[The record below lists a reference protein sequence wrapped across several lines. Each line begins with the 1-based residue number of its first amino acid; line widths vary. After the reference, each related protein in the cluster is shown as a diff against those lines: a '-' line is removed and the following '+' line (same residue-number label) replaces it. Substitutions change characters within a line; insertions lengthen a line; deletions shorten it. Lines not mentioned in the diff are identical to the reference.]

1 MQMRKINN
9 ESLLICENEFDIIII
24 VENCLEQMEREL
36 PVAGIGSF
44 LFISKTGNSK

>member
-24 VENCLEQMEREL
+24 VENCLGQMGRDL